1 MTHLDSAN
9 IKTFLAKKAA
19 VEKNAELKTPRDLDA
34 SMKDYNTSASRNR
47 HRDSSLMKLNSGATN
62 MESENNVKATRD
74 SSSGSGFLSAQL
86 QNKYASNRE
95 LVESCCICCD
105 DFAEDSTVVCLPCMH
120 IYHVTCLK
128 YWVNTRLDA
137 NMDYM

>member
-1 MTHLDSAN
+1 MTRIDSVN
-9 IKTFLAKKAA
+9 MKSLQAKKTP
-19 VEKNAELKTPRDLDA
+19 VEKNAEPKTPRDLDA
-34 SMKDYNTSASRNR
+34 SMKDDISSATRNR

-74 SSSGSGFLSAQL
+74 SSSGSGFLSTKL
-86 QNKYASNRE
+86 QGKYASTRE

-105 DFAEDSTVVCLPCMH
+105 DFADDTTVVCLPCMH

-128 YWVNTRLDA
+128 
-137 NMDYM
+137 